1 MPSALQSSVGNDGWP
16 QPRGWVWGR
25 VHRHTGH
32 SAEVQPPV
40 GAQCRFSSCL
50 TALKLSVL
58 GRQLVLRKNLPANTG
73 NARDLGSV
81 PGLGIAL
88 GEENGNPLQYSCLG
102 KSHGQRSLATYSPW
116 GHKKLYMTEHAG
128 QDVCALEKVCN
139 LRPLR
144 SRGFV
149 FKGLNITTLYSNP
162 GNEHP
167 QLCSNNNDDGDGHDK
182 ELIIH
187 SASPPLSI
195 SLLPFSLWFP
205 LRRGR

>member
-1 MPSALQSSVGNDGWP
+1 MGVLISRAPQVGILIPTQNDVKCNTINRWGFRRSSVSKES
-16 QPRGWVWGR
+16 VWDAG
-25 VHRHTGH
+25 
-32 SAEVQPPV
+32 
-40 GAQCRFSSCL
+40 
-50 TALKLSVL
+50 
-58 GRQLVLRKNLPANTG
+58 
-73 NARDLGSV
+73 DLGSI
-81 PGLGIAL
+81 PGSGRSS